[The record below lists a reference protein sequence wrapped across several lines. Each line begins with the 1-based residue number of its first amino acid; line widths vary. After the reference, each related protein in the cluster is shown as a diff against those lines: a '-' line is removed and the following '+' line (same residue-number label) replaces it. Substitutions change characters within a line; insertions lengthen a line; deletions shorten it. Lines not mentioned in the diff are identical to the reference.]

1 LKQKIEYDNL
11 IPINAYLW
19 CPKPYPQPL
28 HFHSSLEIGYC
39 RGGRGQFIFE
49 NKLYEV
55 RKGDV
60 FIVNN
65 TELHIAQSA
74 QHDPSQYIFLNFD
87 PSLLFEEDER
97 LLLPFA
103 YRSERFENHIAAGT
117 PLAQQIG
124 VLIQQIYEELDAK
137 AEGYLTLTR
146 CKLLELGVILLRHY
160 RSAFSNE
167 QWMNMSNSQRE
178 IKEVMLFVKERYQ
191 EPLQLTD
198 VAEHLGWST
207 ARTSRLFKEH
217 TGISF
222 IAYMTQLR
230 ISEAKKQLVTSL
242 DSIADISFSS
252 GFQSLASF
260 YRAFNLD
267 AGLSPQ
273 EYRKQFGVKQ
283 LF

>member
-1 LKQKIEYDNL
+1 MKQKIEYDHL

-39 RGGRGQFIFE
+39 LGGRGQFVFE

-74 QHDPSQYIFLNFD
+74 LNDPSQYIFLNFD
-87 PSLLFEEDER
+87 PSLFLAEDEK

-117 PLAQQIG
+117 PLSQQIG
-124 VLIQQIYEELDAK
+124 LLIQQIHEELNAK
-137 AEGYLTLTR
+137 AEGYLTITR

-167 QWMNMSNSQRE
+167 QWRKMYNSKRE
-178 IKEVMLFVKERYQ
+178 IEEMMFFMKERFQ
-191 EPLQLTD
+191 GPLQLTD

-207 ARTSRLFKEH
+207 ARTSRFVKEH
-217 TGISF
+217 TGMSF
-222 IAYMTQLR
+222 NAYVTQLR
-230 ISEAKKQLVTSL
+230 IGEAKKQLVTNL

-252 GFQSLASF
+252 GFQSMASF
-260 YRAFNLD
+260 YRAFS
-267 AGLSPQ
+267 AVVGMSPQ
-273 EYRKQFGVKQ
+273 DYRKQFGVKQ

>member
-1 LKQKIEYDNL
+1 MKQKIEYDNL

-65 TELHIAQSA
+65 TELHIAQSSM
-74 QHDPSQYIFLNFD
+74 HDPSQYIFLNFD
-87 PSLLFEEDER
+87 PSLFLEENEK

-117 PLAQQIG
+117 PLSQQIG
-124 VLIQQIYEELDAK
+124 LLIQQIYEELNAK
-137 AEGYLTLTR
+137 AEGYLTITR

-160 RSAFSNE
+160 RSTFSDE
-167 QWMNMSNSQRE
+167 QWMKMHNSKRE
-178 IKEVMLFVKERYQ
+178 IEEMMLFMKERFQ

-207 ARTSRLFKEH
+207 ARTSRFVKEH

-242 DSIADISFSS
+242 DSIAAISFSS
-252 GFQSLASF
+252 GFQSLPSF
-260 YRAFNLD
+260 YRAFN
-267 AGLSPQ
+267 AVVGTSPQ

>member
-1 LKQKIEYDNL
+1 MKLKIEYDNL

-55 RKGDV
+55 REGDV

-74 QHDPSQYIFLNFD
+74 QHNPSQYIFLNFD
-87 PSLLFEEDER
+87 QSLFLEEDEK

-117 PLAQQIG
+117 PLAEQIG
-124 VLIQQIYEELDAK
+124 LLIQQIYEELNAK
-137 AEGYLTLTR
+137 SEGYLTITR

-160 RSAFSNE
+160 RGAFSKE
-167 QWMNMSNSQRE
+167 QWMKMSNSKNE
-178 IKEVMLFVKERYQ
+178 IKEMMLFMKERIQ
-191 EPLQLTD
+191 DSIQLTD

-207 ARTSRLFKEH
+207 ARTSRFFREQ

-230 ISEAKKQLVTSL
+230 ISEAKKQLVTEL

-260 YRAFNLD
+260 YRAFN
-267 AGLSPQ
+267 AAVGMSPQ

>member
-1 LKQKIEYDNL
+1 MKQKIEYDNL

-39 RGGRGQFIFE
+39 REGRGQFIFE
-49 NKLYEV
+49 NKQYEV

-65 TELHIAQSA
+65 SELHIAQSA
-74 QHDPSQYIFLNFD
+74 EHDPSRYIFLNFD
-87 PSLLFEEDER
+87 PSLFLEEDEK

-124 VLIQQIYEELDAK
+124 VLIQQIYEELNAK
-137 AEGYLTLTR
+137 AEGYLTITR

-160 RSAFSNE
+160 RSSFSKE
-167 QWMNMSNSQRE
+167 QWLKMSSSQRE
-178 IKEVMLFVKERYQ
+178 VKEMMLFVKEHFR

-198 VAEHLGWST
+198 VAEHLGWSA
-207 ARTSRLFKEH
+207 ARTGSFFKEH
-217 TGISF
+217 TGINF
-222 IAYMTQLR
+222 LNYMTQLR
-230 ISEAKKQLVTSL
+230 ISEAKKQLVTNL

>member
-1 LKQKIEYDNL
+1 MKQKIEYDNL

-39 RGGRGQFIFE
+39 REGRGQFIFE

-74 QHDPSQYIFLNFD
+74 EHDPSRYIFLNFD
-87 PSLLFEEDER
+87 PSLFLEENEK

-124 VLIQQIYEELDAK
+124 VLIQKIYEELNAK
-137 AEGYLTLTR
+137 AEGYLTITR

-160 RSAFSNE
+160 RSGFSNE
-167 QWMNMSNSQRE
+167 QWLKMSNSQRE
-178 IKEVMLFVKERYQ
+178 IKEMMLFVKERFLD
-191 EPLQLTD
+191 PLQLTD
-198 VAEHLGWST
+198 VAAHLGWSP
-207 ARTSRLFKEH
+207 ARTSRFFKEH
-217 TGISF
+217 TGSSF
-222 IAYMTQLR
+222 LNYVTQLR
-230 ISEAKKQLVTSL
+230 ISEAKKQLVTNL

-260 YRAFNLD
+260 YRAFNSVV
-267 AGLSPQ
+267 GMSPQ
-273 EYRKQFGVKQ
+273 EYRRQFGVKQ

>member
-1 LKQKIEYDNL
+1 MKMKIEYDNP

-19 CPKPYPQPL
+19 CPKPYLQPL
-28 HFHSSLEIGYC
+28 HFHSSLEMGYC
-39 RGGRGQFIFE
+39 LEGKGQFVFE
-49 NKLYEV
+49 NKQYEV
-55 RKGDV
+55 SKGDV

-74 QHDPSQYIFLNFD
+74 QHDPSRYIFVNFD
-87 PSLLFEEDER
+87 PSLFLEEDER

-117 PLAQQIG
+117 ALAQKIG
-124 VLIQQIYEELDAK
+124 ALIQQIYEELNTKD
-137 AEGYLTLTR
+137 EGYLTISR
-146 CKLLELGVILLRHY
+146 CKLLELGVTLLRHY
-160 RSAFSNE
+160 RNTFSKE
-167 QWMNMSNSQRE
+167 QWLKMSKSQRE
-178 IKEVMLFVKERYQ
+178 IKEMMLFVKEKYL

-198 VAEHLGWST
+198 VAAHLGWSN

-217 TGISF
+217 TGSSF
-222 IAYMTQLR
+222 LNYLTQLR
-230 ISEAKKQLVTSL
+230 ISEARKQLVTNL

-260 YRAFNLD
+260 YRAFSLVV
-267 AGLSPQ
+267 GMSPQ
-273 EYRKQFGVKQ
+273 EYRKQFGVNQ